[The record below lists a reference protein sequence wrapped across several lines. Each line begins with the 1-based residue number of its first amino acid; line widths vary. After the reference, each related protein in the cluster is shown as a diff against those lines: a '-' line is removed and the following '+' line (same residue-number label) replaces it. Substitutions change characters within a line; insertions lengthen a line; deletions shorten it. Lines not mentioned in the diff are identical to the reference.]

1 MKKLSM
7 LPVLFLSACGLSSE
21 FLYTDRSG
29 NSVYQATC
37 NGIIRSIGDCYKLAA
52 QQCAGEF
59 EIVNQ
64 EQYSAGNIGFFDS
77 NTGTSASN
85 PFSAYNELNS
95 SMNGSFNTTNNVKRN
110 IVFKCKK
117 F

>member
-1 MKKLSM
+1 MKKLSL

-52 QQCAGEF
+52 QQCTGDF

-64 EQYSAGNIGFFDS
+64 EQYSAGNMGFFDS
-77 NTGTSASN
+77 DTRASNNN
-85 PFSAYNELNS
+85 PFSVYNELNS
-95 SMNGSFNTTNNVKRN
+95 SMSGSFSSTNNVKRN